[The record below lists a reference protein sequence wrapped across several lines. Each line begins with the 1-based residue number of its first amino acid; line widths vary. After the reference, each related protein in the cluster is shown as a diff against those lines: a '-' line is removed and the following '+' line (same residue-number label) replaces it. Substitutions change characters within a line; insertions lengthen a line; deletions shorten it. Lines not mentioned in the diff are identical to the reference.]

1 MILGDWGTTTLRLW
15 HGGERREGP
24 GIGSGR
30 EPAEVFAELTE
41 GWSGPAL
48 LCGTVGANIGWVD
61 AGYSEAPATLEDVCA
76 LAVSPVEGV
85 TILPGVATSSNVF
98 GQPDVMR
105 SEEVQAWGWAELN
118 ESTARLCLPGSHTK
132 WVEMEGGRITNL
144 TTGFVG
150 ELFKV
155 VRSGTILVGQSEG
168 SVAVGSEFR
177 RGVELGA
184 GHPHTLSAMFAVR
197 AEAAR
202 NRITN
207 EAARDRLSGVL
218 VGADC
223 AAMVRAW
230 GGAPDAVVGSG
241 AIAES
246 YRVAL
251 GVLGHDVPLS
261 DGEACA
267 LAGLR
272 LASQVLGG
280 TLGLADA

>member
-1 MILGDWGTTTLRLW
+1 MILGDWGVTTLRLW
-15 HGGERREGP
+15 HGRERRRGP
-24 GIGSGR
+24 GIGSSR
-30 EPAEVFAELTE
+30 DPSEVFAELTE

-48 LCGTVGANIGWVD
+48 LCGTVGANIGWMD
-61 AGYSEAPATLEDVCA
+61 AGYRAAPATLEDVCA
-76 LAVSPVEGV
+76 LAVSPVDGV
-85 TILPGVATSSNVF
+85 TILPGVATDRNVF

-105 SEEVQAWGWAELN
+105 SEEVQAWGWAEGN
-118 ESTARLCLPGSHTK
+118 AATARLCLPGSHTK
-132 WVEMEGGRITNL
+132 WVELENGRITSL

-150 ELFKV
+150 ELFRA
-155 VRSGTILVGQSEG
+155 VRGHTILVGRVEG
-168 SVAVGSEFR
+168 PAAVGDAFR

-184 GHPHTLSAMFAVR
+184 GHPHTLSAVFAVR

-202 NRITN
+202 NRITG

-230 GGAPDAVVGSG
+230 GAAPDAVVGSG
-241 AIAES
+241 TVAEG

-251 GVLGHDVPLS
+251 GLLGHEVPPS

-267 LAGLR
+267 LAGLQ
-272 LASQVLGG
+272 LAAG

>member
-15 HGGERREGP
+15 HGTERREGP

-30 EPAEVFAELTE
+30 EPVEVFAELTG

-48 LCGTVGANIGWVD
+48 LCGTVGANIGWMD
-61 AGYSEAPATLEDVCA
+61 AGYAEAPATLEDVCA
-76 LAVSPVEGV
+76 LAVSPQEGV
-85 TILPGVATSSNVF
+85 TILPGVATDSNMF

-105 SEEVQAWGWAELN
+105 SEEVQAWGWASLN
-118 ESTARLCLPGSHTK
+118 SDTARLCLPGSHTK
-132 WVEMEGGRITNL
+132 WVEIEGGRIVNL

-150 ELFKV
+150 ELFKA
-155 VRSGTILVGQSEG
+155 VRSGTILVGRAEG
-168 SVAVGSEFR
+168 PATLGDEFR

-202 NRITN
+202 NRITG

-230 GGAPDAVVGSG
+230 GAAPDAVVGSG
-241 AIAES
+241 TVAEG

-251 GVLGHDVPLS
+251 GLLGHEVPPS

-267 LAGLR
+267 LAGLQ
-272 LASQVLGG
+272 LAAG